1 MAREAGAPDGLSV
14 SIIERFL
21 RTADE
26 TWDGA
31 GSGQFTPAQF
41 QNNEAYRRAA
51 KNALRALFH
60 MLANL
65 LPVEAQ
71 LAPCVDP
78 AAIRSRVEPMVRGLV
93 QKDWQEVALR
103 ELVSRTFV
111 LNLRGAKAAL
121 EVELP
126 SCDMESAWRILWA
139 LYGDYGLRP
148 DDIVMTCDGLAGDYA
163 HVRWS
168 AYEAKDLYSDV
179 VVHEVAHLLHYLKPR
194 NFGLHIRRGQERFV
208 DIDSITVSYSRMPT
222 RLIPASFSTARAKRE
237 SHLPKRCSRAPS
249 HSHGARWL
257 KWPRLSWMPPALGM
271 AGG

>member
-1 MAREAGAPDGLSV
+1 VAREAGAPDGLSV

-93 QKDWQEVALR
+93 QKDWQELALR

-148 DDIVMTCDGLAGDYA
+148 DDIEMTCDASLETMHMCGG
-163 HVRWS
+163 
-168 AYEAKDLYSDV
+168 
-179 VVHEVAHLLHYLKPR
+179 P
-194 NFGLHIRRGQERFV
+194 
-208 DIDSITVSYSRMPT
+208 PT
-222 RLIPASFSTARAKRE
+222 RPKTYTAMSSST
-237 SHLPKRCSRAPS
+237 
-249 HSHGARWL
+249 RWL
-257 KWPRLSWMPPALGM
+257 ICCIT
-271 AGG
+271 